1 MEFYDCPLIYIG
13 NVMIP
18 TDEIRSFR
26 GVGWLNHQP
35 IWMVQAVPSC
45 AMSTILWVKVMNM
58 VGAPKHVEK
67 ALEASERWMGAWQGI
82 SSNILGEFQQSIF
95 FYIKLT
101 HTHTYDHIICI

>member
-1 MEFYDCPLIYIG
+1 
-13 NVMIP
+13 MIP

-67 ALEASERWMGAWQGI
+67 ALEASERWMGATFWHFFKYIRGI
-82 SSNILGEFQQSIF
+82 LTIIYF
-95 FYIKLT
+95 FA
-101 HTHTYDHIICI
+101 